1 MDTMLLDSQ
10 TNSQILEQYG
20 LNWEVE
26 KKPLFFKNSD
36 SNPVYTKE
44 YGLIRTDKDICLG
57 VCKEGYH
64 PFQNKV
70 ILETMKEFA
79 DRYNFKVSNGGEFSE
94 GKRIYLQIK
103 IDDKLRIGRDTVEEY
118 LFAANSFDKTTQL
131 SFGYTNI
138 VVSCQNTFN
147 RMMKQD
153 VAYKFRHTSN
163 GAVRVL
169 EIPNLFENHFKFR
182 EYTNNQFRE
191 WADKK
196 VHQDMIDDLLKHLLE
211 TDKIDSPELLTTRKV
226 NILTQL
232 RADIKSELDAKGDT
246 LWGLFNGVTYN
257 ANHSRVVKASKTN
270 ARMESILIGEGN
282 RIMTKAFTKIAEY
295 AI

>member
-1 MDTMLLDSQ
+1 MNPVVLDPVTSE
-10 TNSQILEQYG
+10 TILDQYG

-26 KKPLFFKNSD
+26 KRILSFPTSDGSFKESED
-36 SNPVYTKE
+36 F
-44 YGLIRTDKDICLG
+44 GLIRKDKEICLG
-57 VCKEGYH
+57 IVKKGYY

-70 ILETMKEFA
+70 ILETMRDFSDK
-79 DRYNFKVSNGGEFSE
+79 YGFKVENGGEFSD

-103 IDDKLRIGRDTVEEY
+103 IDDKLRIGREQVKEY

-131 SFGYTNI
+131 SFGYTNV

-147 RMMKQD
+147 RMMKSD
-153 VAYKFRHTSN
+153 VAYKFRHTSD
-163 GAVRVL
+163 GAVRAL
-169 EIPNLFENHFKFR
+169 EIPHLFENHLKLR
-182 EYTNNQFRE
+182 EVTNNQFRE

-196 VHQDMIDDLLKHLLE
+196 VHKDMIDDLLMHLMD
-211 TDKIDSPELLTTRKV
+211 TDTLAPAELTTRKV

-232 RADIKSELDAKGDT
+232 RADINSELSAKGDT

-257 ANHSRVVKASKTN
+257 ANHSRVVKTSKSN
-270 ARMESILIGEGN
+270 ARLESILIGEGN